1 MHNAEIPNR
10 TLDNLLANR
19 RPTNRRRHD
28 YPNRNRSPDTK
39 VLAKLMEHFIR
50 VTTNYG
56 DEVSIPLETVLGW
69 LKDERERVLAHF
81 QLNYRC
87 MSDIGNKVH
96 ECDGW
101 RYECDESE
109 EDELGYE
116 TRPTYWELEKAIMNP
131 EV

>member
-1 MHNAEIPNR
+1 MAE
-10 TLDNLLANR
+10 
-19 RPTNRRRHD
+19 
-28 YPNRNRSPDTK
+28 
-39 VLAKLMEHFIR
+39 LMEHFIR

-69 LKDERERVLAHF
+69 LKEERERVLAHF

-87 MSDIGNKVH
+87 MSDIGNKKH

-101 RYECDESE
+101 RYECDDSE